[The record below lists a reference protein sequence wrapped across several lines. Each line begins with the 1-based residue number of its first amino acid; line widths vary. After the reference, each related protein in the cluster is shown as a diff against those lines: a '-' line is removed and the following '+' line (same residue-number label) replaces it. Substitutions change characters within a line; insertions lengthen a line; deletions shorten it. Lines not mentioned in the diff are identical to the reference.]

1 MLEKKK
7 IEVEYMRVKTS
18 RMELELKIAEREDE
32 IRRLKEHIEIQLKR
46 EQELKDQL
54 GV

>member
-7 IEVEYMRVKTS
+7 MEVEWMRVKTA

-32 IRRLKEHIEIQLKR
+32 IKKLKEHIEIQTKK
-46 EQELKDQL
+46 EQELKQKL
-54 GV
+54 GE